1 MEKVRVAI
9 SGFGRIGRL
18 VLRAMYEYDKKGL
31 FEVVAVTRHSASAD
45 QMAYLFKYDS
55 VHGRFNGTVSSEG
68 DYMIIN
74 GNKILCVKPEGDSYP
89 WKELGVDV
97 VIEGTGK
104 NVTAE
109 KCSAHIAS
117 GAKKVVITA
126 PAKGDGVATFVMGV
140 NEETYN
146 PATDNIVSNASCT
159 TNCLAPLAKII
170 NNEFGIEK
178 GLMTTVHSYTGDQNL
193 VDKSHKKSNYRARAA
208 ALSMVPTTTG
218 AAKAV
223 ALVIPSLKGKMSGMS
238 LRVPTPDVS
247 IVDLTFVPSR
257 PVTVDELNAAVK
269 KASEGDMAPYVG
281 FVTDECVSMDF
292 VHDNHSC
299 IFAPDQT
306 IEMNGLMKVFAWYDN
321 EWAYSCRCV
330 DLTNYII
337 EKGIKNA

>member
-1 MEKVRVAI
+1 MSKVKVAI

-18 VLRAMYEYDKKGL
+18 VLRAMFEYDKKGL
-31 FEVVAVTRHSASAD
+31 FEVVAITRHSASVE
-45 QMAYLFKYDS
+45 QSAYLFKYDS
-55 VHGRFNGTVSSEG
+55 VHGRFNGTVTTEG

-74 GNKILCVKPEGDSYP
+74 GHKVLVVKPEDNKYP

-109 KCSAHIAS
+109 AAGVHLAC

-126 PAKGDGVATFVMGV
+126 PGKGEGVATFVMGV
-140 NEETYN
+140 NEETYD
-146 PATDNIVSNASCT
+146 PKTMNILSNASCT
-159 TNCLAPLAKII
+159 TNCLAPLAKVL
-170 NNEFGIEK
+170 NNAFGIEK
-178 GLMTTVHSYTGDQNL
+178 GLMTTIHSYTGDQNL
-193 VDKSHKKSNYRARAA
+193 VDKSHKKSSYRARAA

-247 IVDLTFVPSR
+247 IVDLTFVPGR
-257 PVTVDELNAAVK
+257 PVTVEEVNDAVRKAA
-269 KASEGDMAPYVG
+269 AGDMAPYLSV
-281 FVTDECVSMDF
+281 VDDECVSMDF
-292 VHDNHSC
+292 VHDDHSS

-306 IEMNGLMKVFAWYDN
+306 IEMNGLVKVFAWYDN
-321 EWAYSCRCV
+321 EWGYSCRCV
-330 DLTNYII
+330 DLTNYVI
-337 EKGIKNA
+337 EKGL

>member
-1 MEKVRVAI
+1 MSKVRVAI

-18 VLRAMYEYDKKGL
+18 VLRAMTEYDKKGL
-31 FEVVAVTRHSASAD
+31 IDVVAVTRHSASVE

-55 VHGRFNGTVSSEG
+55 VHGRYKGTVTSEG
-68 DYMIIN
+68 DYMVVD
-74 GNKILCVKPEGDSYP
+74 GKKILCVKPEGTNYP

-109 KCSAHIAS
+109 SAGAHIAA

-126 PAKGDGVATFVMGV
+126 PGKGEGVATFVMGV
-140 NEETYN
+140 NEECYD
-146 PATDNIVSNASCT
+146 PAKHNIISNASCT
-159 TNCLAPLAKII
+159 TNCLAPLAKIL
-170 NNEFGIEK
+170 NDAFGIEK

-193 VDKSHKKSNYRARAA
+193 VDKSHKKSSYRSRAA

-247 IVDLTFVPSR
+247 IVDLTFVPSK
-257 PVTVDELNAAVK
+257 PCTVEEVNNAVRA
-269 KASEGDMAPYVG
+269 AAAGPMAHYVS
-281 FVTDECVSMDF
+281 VVDDECVSMDF
-292 VHDNHSC
+292 VHDDHST

-306 IEMNGLMKVFAWYDN
+306 IEMNGLIKVLAWYDN
-321 EWAYSCRCV
+321 EWGYSCRCV
-330 DLTNYII
+330 DLVNYVI
-337 EKGIKNA
+337 EKGL

>member
-1 MEKVRVAI
+1 MSKVRVAI

-18 VLRAMYEYDKKGL
+18 VLRAMSEYDKKGL

-55 VHGRFNGTVSSEG
+55 VHGRFNGTVSAEG
-68 DYMIIN
+68 DSIVVD
-74 GNKILCVKPEGDSYP
+74 GRKILCVKPENDVYP
-89 WKELGVDV
+89 WKELGVDL

-109 KCSAHIAS
+109 KAGAHIAC

-126 PAKGDGVATFVMGV
+126 PGKGDGVATFVMGV
-140 NEETYN
+140 NEEKYD
-146 PATDNIVSNASCT
+146 PAKDHIVSNASCT
-159 TNCLAPLAKII
+159 TNCLAPIAKIL
-170 NNEFGIEK
+170 NDAFGIEK

-208 ALSMVPTTTG
+208 ACSMVPTTTG

-223 ALVIPSLKGKMSGMS
+223 ALVIPALKGKLSGMA

-247 IVDLTFVPSR
+247 IVDLTFVPGR
-257 PVTVDELNAAVK
+257 AVTADEVNAAVK
-269 KASEGDMAPYVG
+269 KAAEGALAPYVG
-281 FVTDECVSMDF
+281 YVTDECVSADF
-292 VHDNHSC
+292 IHDDRSS

-306 IEMNGLMKVFAWYDN
+306 IEMNGLVKVFAWYDN
-321 EWAYSCRCV
+321 EWGYSCRCV
-330 DLTNYII
+330 DLVNYVIS
-337 EKGIKNA
+337 KGL